1 MTNAGICS
9 LIGGKV
15 GGTKLFKIFWAF
27 SIWLTMMNMV
37 RRKML
42 IDMIEKLSRNQVH
55 QITALETP

>member
-1 MTNAGICS
+1 MTAGMSS
-9 LIGGKV
+9 LVGGEL
-15 GGTKLFKIFWAF
+15 GGTKLFKIFWDF
-27 SIWLTMMNMV
+27 SIWLTMINMV

>member
-1 MTNAGICS
+1 MTDVGMSS

-15 GGTKLFKIFWAF
+15 GSTKLFKISWTF
-27 SIWLTMMNMV
+27 SIWLTMMNVV

-42 IDMIEKLSRNQVH
+42 IDMIEKLSRNQVD